1 MTWQEVLSDPSLQN
15 LPYKIELNQKGKIEM
30 SPASNRHGW
39 LQAKIIALLSRLQAQ
54 GTVLSECSIET
65 TAGVKVADVVWFSQE
80 FWNTHV
86 FETPFTA
93 APEICIEIISPSN
106 FKKEIREKIE
116 LYTNQGA
123 LEVWTC
129 DLQGEMVF
137 YNVKNTLEKS
147 SLIADFPKQ
156 LEVI

>member
-1 MTWQEVLSDPSLQN
+1 MTWQEVLLDPSLQN

-54 GTVLSECSIET
+54 GTVLSECSIQT

-86 FETPFTA
+86 FETPFTS

-106 FKKEIREKIE
+106 TKKEIREKIE

-129 DLQGEMVF
+129 DLQGTIVF
-137 YNVKNTLEKS
+137 YNAKNTLEKS
-147 SLIADFPKQ
+147 NLIADFPKQ
-156 LEVI
+156 LEL